1 MAINN
6 VSLELITG
14 IGLGVI
20 IGLLIDN
27 HLQTKPLMFIIFF
40 IVGTIVGFYNMFK
53 CLKNMVIL
61 RKISRN
67 IWQPIKDL
75 YTNLKS
81 LSLFDIN
88 FKGIDIS
95 FTNSALSMVIS

>member
-1 MAINN
+1 MDKLREIEKRIQNLKNNKQKLTNNKNKSNGKLYSMAIN

-53 CLKNMVIL
+53 CLKKYGYF
-61 RKISRN
+61 RK
-67 IWQPIKDL
+67 
-75 YTNLKS
+75 
-81 LSLFDIN
+81 
-88 FKGIDIS
+88 
-95 FTNSALSMVIS
+95 

>member
-1 MAINN
+1 MNKLKEIEKRIQNLKNNKQKLTNNKNKSNGKLYSMAIN

-53 CLKNMVIL
+53 CLKKYGYF
-61 RKISRN
+61 RK
-67 IWQPIKDL
+67 
-75 YTNLKS
+75 
-81 LSLFDIN
+81 
-88 FKGIDIS
+88 
-95 FTNSALSMVIS
+95 